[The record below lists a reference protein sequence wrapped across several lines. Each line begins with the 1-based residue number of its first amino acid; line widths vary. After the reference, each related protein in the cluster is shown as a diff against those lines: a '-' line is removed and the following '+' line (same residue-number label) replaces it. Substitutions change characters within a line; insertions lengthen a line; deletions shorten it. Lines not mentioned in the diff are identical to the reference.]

1 MAKINKQQTNK
12 QKKNNH
18 SDNVGKDVGKQEPR
32 SLLVEVEDGDAIIEI
47 SVDYSQLANSESK
60 I

>member
-1 MAKINKQQTNK
+1 MAKINKQ
-12 QKKNNH
+12 KKTNH
-18 SDNVGKDVGKQEPR
+18 SDNNVGKDVGKWEPR

-47 SVDYSQLANSESK
+47 SVEYSQLANSESK